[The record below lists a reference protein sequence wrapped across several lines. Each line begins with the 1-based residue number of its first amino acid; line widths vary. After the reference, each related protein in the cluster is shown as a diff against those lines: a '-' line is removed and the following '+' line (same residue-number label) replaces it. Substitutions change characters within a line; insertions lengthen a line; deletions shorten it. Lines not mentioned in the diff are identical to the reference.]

1 MTKDD
6 FFALIRAGKFFDRIE
21 PGVPR
26 FYHKMRGIDGN
37 GHPLD
42 FTPEEKQA
50 MKDEAKKLAKE
61 LQKVKF

>member
-1 MTKDD
+1 MNKDV
-6 FFALIRAGKFFDRIE
+6 FFALIRAGRFFDRIV

-37 GHPLD
+37 GQPLD

-50 MKDEAKKLAKE
+50 MKEEARKLAKE